1 MTEFFKELWMFAKE
15 RKKFWLTPIIVTLVA
30 LGALIVFAQG
40 SAVAPFI
47 YTLF

>member
-1 MTEFFKELWMFAKE
+1 MTDFFKELWMFARE
-15 RKKFWLTPIIVTLVA
+15 RKKFWLLPIVMTLVL
-30 LGALIVFAQG
+30 LGVLIVFAQG

>member
-1 MTEFFKELWMFAKE
+1 MGELMKELWDFMRE
-15 RKKFWLTPIIVTLVA
+15 RKKFWLLPIVLFLV
-30 LGALIVFAQG
+30 LLSTLIVLTEG

>member
-1 MTEFFKELWMFAKE
+1 MELLKEFWLFLRE
-15 RKKFWLTPIIVTLVA
+15 RKKYWLLPIIITMLL
-30 LGALIVFAQG
+30 LGLILVFAQG